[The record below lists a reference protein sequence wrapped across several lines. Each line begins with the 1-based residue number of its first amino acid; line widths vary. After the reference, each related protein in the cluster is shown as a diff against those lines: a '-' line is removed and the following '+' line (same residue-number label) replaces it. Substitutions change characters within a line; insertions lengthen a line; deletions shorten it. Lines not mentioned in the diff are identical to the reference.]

1 MSKKINKGRLFRNA
15 VLILLALGSAGL
27 YFSNRFVKSKG
38 FENLGDFISTYRTN
52 KNLAENVEPTSMQ
65 LLLSD
70 ADYDFLKKKRQEA
83 IDRGIQINDG
93 DNYVP
98 CQVVYNGDTCE
109 GEMRLKGHMTD
120 HLEGDKWSFRLKTE
134 REVMGM
140 YRFSL
145 QNPATRNYAYEWVYH
160 ELLNQEGIIHL
171 KYDFIALKLNDK
183 DLGIYAVEEHFGQH
197 VLRDNQRAPGA
208 ILRWNPELYW
218 SHRISELDGTYLDE
232 GYSGYGAS
240 FAEPYDGGVV
250 KRDTLLI
257 KNYQQGAALL
267 EAFRR
272 GEKSTAAVFDVDKMA
287 RFHAVIDLVGGYH
300 SLDWSD
306 IKFYYNSLSGK
317 IEPVGYESFSV
328 RETLKIA
335 GQRTPE
341 DYATTGFDYHD
352 RLFADPVFFKAYI
365 QNLERIA
372 SPAYFDRFSESIQTQ
387 LDQKRGILAKE
398 FAYIKFS
405 FLPYYDNIT
414 RIQRNLTL
422 PKAFH
427 AFLEDF
433 NDSLVRI
440 AITPVSDYPLEI
452 LALNVDGKKTYGMDS
467 VFTLPPKA
475 RDTYAH
481 YFYVEFPY
489 QHEKLK
495 NLTIKAQIPGSS
507 HVFEVPVS
515 DLPSYKGAEESLPNL
530 NEQPDSSLVWVNDS
544 VAVLKGSVVSITG
557 LVQIPKNKTLIIS
570 EGQDIRFEEQGR
582 FYIAGSLKIFGET
595 GDVGFSSVSNSAA
608 HRITIDHG
616 EFLAINCFF
625 THIEG
630 AFLKIDGGKVRFET
644 CIIAETKDNFITA
657 HQADV
662 RLMNCAGGTMHS
674 LGVFDQCIVKIKEFS
689 GKKGNTFITSYGS
702 DIEMYSSSL
711 FGYNTV
717 SDLDY
722 NSNFSSWGSKFEGN
736 GMLAKLNHVSI
747 FNTYNSS
754 ILSGDLGFEVD
765 MESAGLLGESSY
777 ELYKTS
783 SAHLKT
789 IETRRAG

>member
-15 VLILLALGSAGL
+15 LLILLALGSAGL

-52 KNLAENVEPTSMQ
+52 KSLAENVEPSSVQ

-70 ADYDFLKKKRQEA
+70 PDYAFLKKKRQEA
-83 IDRGIQINDG
+83 LDRGIQINDG

-98 CQVVYNGDTCE
+98 CQVVYKEDTCA

-134 REVMGM
+134 DEVMGM

-160 ELLNQEGIIHL
+160 ELLKQEGIIHL
-171 KYDFIALKLNDK
+171 KYDFIRLKLNDK

-197 VLRDNQRAPGA
+197 VLRDNQRPPGA

-240 FAEPYDGGVV
+240 FPEPYDGGVV
-250 KRDTLLI
+250 KRDTVLVN
-257 KNYQQGAALL
+257 NYRQGAALL

-272 GEKSTAAVFDVDKMA
+272 GEKSTSAVFDIDKMA

-328 RETLKIA
+328 RETVKIA

-352 RLFADPVFFKAYI
+352 RLFADPVFFKVYI
-365 QNLERIA
+365 QHLERMA
-372 SPAYFDRFSESIQTQ
+372 TPAYFDRFSESIQTE
-387 LDQKRGILAKE
+387 LDLKRGVLAKE

-405 FLPYYDNIT
+405 FLPYYDNIE
-414 RIQRNLTL
+414 RIQQNLAL

-427 AFLEDF
+427 AFLENF
-433 NDSLVRI
+433 NDTVVRI
-440 AITPVSDYPLEI
+440 AITPVSDYPVEI
-452 LALNVDGKKTYGMDS
+452 LALNVDGKKTYTIDS
-467 VFTLPPKA
+467 AFTLPPKA

-481 YFYVEFPY
+481 YFYVEFSV
-489 QHEKLK
+489 QSKKLK

-530 NEQPDSSLVWVNDS
+530 DEQADSGLVWINDS
-544 VAVLKGSVVSITG
+544 VAVLKGNRVSITG
-557 LVQIPKNKTLIIS
+557 LVQIPKNKTLIIH
-570 EGQDIRFEEQGR
+570 EGQTIRFEEQGR
-582 FYIAGSLKIFGET
+582 FYIAGSMKIYGET
-595 GDVGFSSVSNSAA
+595 GDVGFSSGSNSGLP
-608 HRITIDHG
+608 RVTIDHG

-625 THIEG
+625 THIDG
-630 AFLKIDGGKVRFET
+630 AFLKVNGGKVRFES
-644 CIIAETKDNFITA
+644 CIMAETKANFITA

-662 RLMNCAGGTMHS
+662 RFINCAAGTINS

-689 GKKGNTFITSYGS
+689 GKKGDTFITAYGS

-711 FGYNTV
+711 FGFNVV
-717 SDLDY
+717 SDLNY

-736 GMLAKLNHVSI
+736 GMLARLNHVSI
-747 FNTYNSS
+747 FNTYSS
-754 ILSGDLGFEVD
+754 AIVSGDLGFEVD
-765 MESAGLLGESSY
+765 LASTGLPGESFY

-783 SAHLKT
+783 SAHLKK